1 MSVSK
6 SELIVALNL
15 ALKASEETTAKI
27 RAALSALGE
36 GEFVAEP
43 LGSHRE
49 DFHPVTGPQAST
61 AVELLTPKQF
71 GMIRALAREAEVD
84 ADDECQR
91 FLNCKVDS
99 LSKRAAS
106 SFIDHLKELS
116 EGRGVRRAS

>member
-1 MSVSK
+1 MSMSK
-6 SELIVALNL
+6 SELIVALNV
-15 ALKASEETTAKI
+15 ALKASEETTARI
-27 RAALSALGE
+27 RAALSALG

-49 DFHPVTGPQAST
+49 DFHPTTGPQASSV
-61 AVELLTPKQF
+61 VELLTPKQF
-71 GMIRALAREAEVD
+71 GMIRALSREAEVD

-116 EGRGVRRAS
+116 EGRGVRRAG